1 MKTNGGIMGIDGV
14 KLQYINHNLREYIG
28 TLSEQE
34 LLDLEKEIGEKYDN
48 QNKVAIISE
57 ITREKKERIL
67 EKYISTTTADFLR
80 TEFQNVLDDVNENK
94 IIQSL
99 QHYQNIN
106 VNADTLVKWCPI
118 ALDLEASYKIYDT
131 LHAQGKKDSE
141 IISVLTES
149 YNKAREVEESLNAPN
164 RSTVEEFN
172 RFIQSAEDML
182 KQSKAGTE
190 SYDKY
195 IKRMMNQNKEIM
207 RKLA

>member
-1 MKTNGGIMGIDGV
+1 MGIDGV

-99 QHYQNIN
+99 QHYQKIN